1 VASAAGP
8 AHQGPA
14 QAAPQQIRF
23 TIDNLRQ
30 VRQVATWWTAAVGL
44 PADRAMDF
52 VIAVHEIAANAVV
65 HGSAAARLAL
75 RIVTGNTVEAVVRD
89 EGRWQPPATEAAGG
103 QNGGM
108 GLPLARKVCDA
119 VVIKED
125 NDGTTVIL
133 RMRLP
138 GPQAP

>member
-1 VASAAGP
+1 M
-8 AHQGPA
+8 
-14 QAAPQQIRF
+14 RF
-23 TIDNLRQ
+23 TIENLRQ
-30 VRQVATWWTAAVGL
+30 VRQVAARWTAAVGL
-44 PADRAMDF
+44 PADRAVDF

-65 HGSAAARLAL
+65 HGSAAARLVL
-75 RIVTGNTVEAVVRD
+75 RIATGNTVEAVVRD
-89 EGRWQPPATEAAGG
+89 EGRWLPPATESDSG

-119 VVIKED
+119 VVIQED

-138 GPQAP
+138 SP

>member
-1 VASAAGP
+1 M
-8 AHQGPA
+8 Q
-14 QAAPQQIRF
+14 F
-23 TIDNLRQ
+23 TIENLRQ
-30 VRQVATWWTAAVGL
+30 VRQVAARWTAAVGL
-44 PADRAMDF
+44 PADRAIDF

-65 HGSAAARLAL
+65 HGSAAARLVL
-75 RIVTGNTVEAVVRD
+75 RIATGNTVEAVVRD
-89 EGRWQPPATEAAGG
+89 EGRWLPPATESDSG

-138 GPQAP
+138 SPLAPRTPPG